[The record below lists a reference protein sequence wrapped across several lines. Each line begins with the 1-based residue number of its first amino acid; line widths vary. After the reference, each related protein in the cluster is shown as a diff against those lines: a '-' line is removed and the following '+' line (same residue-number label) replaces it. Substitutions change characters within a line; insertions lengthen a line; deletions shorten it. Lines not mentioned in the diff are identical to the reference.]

1 MSLTTDKFH
10 SPAIITH
17 NEMQSRKQRLQLKK
31 KTKETLVNLYS
42 VLPEHHYLSL
52 RKVIMGKRE
61 IAAKAST
68 GTMKYSFVDDSFD
81 E

>member
-1 MSLTTDKFH
+1 
-10 SPAIITH
+10 
-17 NEMQSRKQRLQLKK
+17 MQSRKQRLQLKK
-31 KTKETLVNLYS
+31 ETKEMLVNLYS

-52 RKVIMGKRE
+52 RKVIMGKTE

-68 GTMKYSFVDDSFD
+68 GITIKYSFVDDSFD